1 MSVRQFTRR
10 ATAFATA
17 AVITCIAA
25 YAATPL
31 EMQKARHDHFKELG
45 DAFKA
50 IRDESKGSS
59 PNFAKMTKA
68 AETVVKA
75 SENQIQWFAK
85 GTGTEAGKT
94 RALPEIWSKPA
105 DFEAAMKKFS
115 DATPALLAAVKS
127 KDIDAVNK
135 AFKEAGGACKNCH
148 DTFRSPEE

>member
-1 MSVRQFTRR
+1 MSLSQFTRR
-10 ATAFATA
+10 ATSFAAA
-17 AVITCIAA
+17 AVITCVAA

-31 EMQKARHDHFKELG
+31 EMQKARHDHFHELG

-59 PNFAKMTKA
+59 PDFAKMTKA
-68 AETVVKA
+68 AEVVNKA
-75 SENQIQWFAK
+75 SDNQIQWFTK

-115 DATPALLAAVKS
+115 DATPALLAAAKS
-127 KDIDAVNK
+127 QDIDAVNK